1 MVLGDGLPVFRRQ
14 RHHGPVRRASAAAT
28 TSSSGLPGNSHDYQP
43 FATESPDEAVLTRV
57 DRIRNYGVDF
67 GYRLKRETRI
77 GFGVSWWDRESTYYP
92 FRAYEDI
99 RMGLTMAYEL

>member
-1 MVLGDGLPVFRRQ
+1 MVDSPRPRQPLRRH
-14 RHHGPVRRASAAAT
+14 R
-28 TSSSGLPGNSHDYQP
+28 PGCPPQHDYQP